1 MESHAMLYSRPAKA
15 HTTPTSSPTQWRTWP
30 HKWIA
35 CTPWGY
41 ADTGG
46 RTSHVSYHRPDGG
59 VKDIPSREMPVR
71 DSCTW
76 SVQWIEPKPMHA
88 VKIGGLLRGP
98 LRSPRVLPP
107 SALNLGAIRRAESSS

>member
-1 MESHAMLYSRPAKA
+1 
-15 HTTPTSSPTQWRTWP
+15 
-30 HKWIA
+30 
-35 CTPWGY
+35 
-41 ADTGG
+41 
-46 RTSHVSYHRPDGG
+46 
-59 VKDIPSREMPVR
+59 MPVR

-107 SALNLGAIRRAESSS
+107 SALNLGAIRRAESSSRAEAPSCNAFHEKAG